1 MTENNSGVW
10 REKFISK
17 KNQGFRHRGGKRK
30 VGVGTLLLG
39 NDKNLAKEC
48 YCQLFI
54 QLFFVLKLSGINYY
68 PKGHLT
74 VKEK

>member
-17 KNQGFRHRGGKRK
+17 KNQGLRHGRK
-30 VGVGTLLLG
+30 EKEVGVGTLLLG

-54 QLFFVLKLSGINYY
+54 QLFFVLKLSGINDY
-68 PKGHLT
+68 PKGHLK